1 MKHVWKF
8 FTFSLF
14 TKPAN
19 MSWSAKSRIAGI
31 FTLWISAQSE
41 VRGLK
46 AEDHREL
53 WWWLRSLLNVKI
65 RRVKK
70 KNVNLELWKWIGA
83 SPKYPRREGNVKI
96 TKSWQCENPCYP
108 GFRGSRH
115 VCRLGKEWKCENF
128 SNMFHTGSLIFF
140 AVKNV
145 KYFTFSHFHIFT
157 LFPLFKNWY
166 VLEISHFE
174 AA

>member
-1 MKHVWKF
+1 
-8 FTFSLF
+8 
-14 TKPAN
+14 

-41 VRGLK
+41 VRASQSRRSPRALMMTALSCEMWKYVEWKKRMWIWNYESESVRVLNIPGAK
-46 AEDHREL
+46 GM
-53 WWWLRSLLNVKI
+53 WRSLNLDSVKI
-65 RRVKK
+65 PAI
-70 KNVNLELWKWIGA
+70 LDFADHDI
-83 SPKYPRREGNVKI
+83 
-96 TKSWQCENPCYP
+96 
-108 GFRGSRH
+108 
-115 VCRLGKEWKCENF
+115 CRLGKEWKCENF

-145 KYFTFSHFHIFT
+145 KYFTFSYFHIFT